1 MRECHQNYAHGPMKL
16 RTKQV
21 QVEYRGEEITCEKTV
36 YGCDHCDFELHLDWM
51 KEKMQQNLT
60 TAYEQRRRTT

>member
-1 MRECHQNYAHGPMKL
+1 MKL
-16 RTKQV
+16 KTKQL

-60 TAYEQRRRTT
+60 TAYEQRRRTI

>member
-1 MRECHQNYAHGPMKL
+1 MKL

-36 YGCDHCDFELHLDWM
+36 YGCDHCEFELHLDWM
-51 KEKMQQNLT
+51 KEKMQQNLLE
-60 TAYEQRRRTT
+60 AYERMKGIS

>member
-1 MRECHQNYAHGPMKL
+1 MKL
-16 RTKQV
+16 RTKLV
-21 QVEYRGEEITCEKTV
+21 QVEYRGGEITCEKTV

-60 TAYEQRRRTT
+60 TAYEQMKRIT

>member
-21 QVEYRGEEITCEKTV
+21 QVEYRGEKITCDKTV
-36 YGCDHCDFELHLDWM
+36 YGCDHCGFELHLDWM
-51 KEKMQQNLT
+51 KEKMQQHLAET
-60 TAYEQRRRTT
+60 YEQMKRTS

>member
-1 MRECHQNYAHGPMKL
+1 MKL

-51 KEKMQQNLT
+51 KENMPQNLT

>member
-1 MRECHQNYAHGPMKL
+1 MKL

-21 QVEYRGEEITCEKTV
+21 QVEYRGEKITCDKTV

-51 KEKMQQNLT
+51 KEKMQQHLAE
-60 TAYEQRRRTT
+60 AYEQMKRTS

>member
-1 MRECHQNYAHGPMKL
+1 MKL

-21 QVEYRGEEITCEKTV
+21 QVEYRGEKITCDKTV

-51 KEKMQQNLT
+51 KEKMQQHLT
-60 TAYEQRRRTT
+60 EAYEQIKRTT

>member
-1 MRECHQNYAHGPMKL
+1 MQL

-21 QVEYRGEEITCEKTV
+21 QVEYRGEQITCDKTV

-51 KEKMQQNLT
+51 KEKMQQHLAE
-60 TAYEQRRRTT
+60 AYEQMKRTT

>member
-1 MRECHQNYAHGPMKL
+1 MKL
-16 RTKQV
+16 RTKLV

-60 TAYEQRRRTT
+60 TAYEQMKRIT

>member
-1 MRECHQNYAHGPMKL
+1 MKL

>member
-1 MRECHQNYAHGPMKL
+1 LRECHQNYAHGPMKL

-21 QVEYRGEEITCEKTV
+21 QIEYRGEKITCDKTF

-51 KEKMQQNLT
+51 KEKMRQHLAE
-60 TAYEQRRRTT
+60 AYEKMKRTS